1 MNRIRRA
8 LAMTYIVSGVIVRPR
23 YWVVAIRVAR
33 RMVPS
38 RWWTTRPYLPVP
50 TADYVKFRLET
61 QYGGSS
67 PQPNLPDVL
76 KYLQWV
82 RQWDAVS

>member
-1 MNRIRRA
+1 MNQIRRTIT
-8 LAMTYIVSGVIVRPR
+8 MMYIMFGVIVRPR
-23 YWVVAIRVAR
+23 FWVVAIRLAR

-38 RWWTTRPYLPVP
+38 RWWARRPFLPVP
-50 TADYVKFRLET
+50 TRDYVKFRLET

>member
-1 MNRIRRA
+1 MNQIRRTIT
-8 LAMTYIVSGVIVRPR
+8 MIYIMFGVIVRPR
-23 YWVVAIRVAR
+23 FWVVAIRLAW

-38 RWWTTRPYLPVP
+38 RWWARRPFLPVP
-50 TADYVKFRLET
+50 TRDYVKFRLET